1 MSGAPVVELMELGGA
16 RKRRKWDVAAPQ
28 GVPAAQTATGLQG
41 ASASVAAQPKPGQ
54 PLTDDL
60 KARAQQA
67 AAAAVAK
74 ISQASEAEVLQG
86 REFLSSYHVLST
98 FSSCRTWFLKASCR
112 LGDMEFQGETT
123 TKSLSCARW

>member
-1 MSGAPVVELMELGGA
+1 MLLGGMEPGGA

-28 GVPAAQTATGLQG
+28 GVPASQPITNLQG
-41 ASASVAAQPKPGQ
+41 FAAQGTAPTPAAQPTSTQ

-74 ISQASEAEVLQG
+74 ISQVWPLKLLSGDRASAAQSEKTGQW
-86 REFLSSYHVLST
+86 
-98 FSSCRTWFLKASCR
+98 CRTW
-112 LGDMEFQGETT
+112 
-123 TKSLSCARW
+123 